1 MSPEILSAIAE
12 RAVSFETRNSSGASF
27 ISGIPG
33 GFAMLGAIPFD
44 IGQYYVH
51 SLRIMQKLAYVYG
64 WHDFLEDV
72 DEVDDETLGIL
83 AAFFGVMMGV
93 GSAAGMLNSFLKSTV
108 APAVE
113 KNIAKQALTKT
124 AWYVPMKKVLKIIGI
139 NVTKQSFAKSA
150 TKVVPVLGGVISG
163 SLTFTML
170 SRQSN
175 RLMEHLSELPP
186 PLINAENSEGRVD
199 SILSE
204 LEEKQ
209 RMQTGK
215 GLRSAVSNY
224 AAERRAD
231 ISDIQAQLGEQVSA
245 TRRRV
250 GTGRRTESSDAELKF
265 TSTLATAE
273 SMDASTQDN
282 LEGDAASE
290 E

>member
-1 MSPEILSAIAE
+1 
-12 RAVSFETRNSSGASF
+12 
-27 ISGIPG
+27 
-33 GFAMLGAIPFD
+33 MLGAIPFD